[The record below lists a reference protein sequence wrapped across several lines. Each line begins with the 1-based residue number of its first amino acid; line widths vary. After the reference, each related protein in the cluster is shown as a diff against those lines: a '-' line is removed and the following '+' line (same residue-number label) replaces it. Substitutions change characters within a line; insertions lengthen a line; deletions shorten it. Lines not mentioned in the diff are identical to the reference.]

1 MFVFGNNIYS
11 EEQIQFLM
19 AFTNQ
24 LLITIIKWARYCV
37 CKV

>member
-1 MFVFGNNIYS
+1 MFVFGDVYS

-24 LLITIIKWARYCV
+24 MLITIKDE
-37 CKV
+37 